1 MRDKRKECQIQNSLY
16 LVFGAASCQF
26 NYNKIIANLKKKTKL
41 LLKCGRCEKKVKIWP
56 KGCLRSIPL
65 SLLESV
71 DIVSGWYSRG

>member
-41 LLKCGRCEKKVKIWP
+41 LLKCGRCEKKVKI
-56 KGCLRSIPL
+56 
-65 SLLESV
+65 
-71 DIVSGWYSRG
+71 

>member
-1 MRDKRKECQIQNSLY
+1 MRQKERMPVSKALVFS
-16 LVFGAASCQF
+16 VFGAASCQF
-26 NYNKIIANLKKKTKL
+26 NYNKIIANLRKKNKL

-65 SLLESV
+65 SLLGSV